1 MLPIPKNL
9 SSVSSQ
15 FFVFVDFITSTFI
28 LCTVIV
34 LNQLESD
41 VLFLISWQRNIPV
54 YCRVRI
60 CQTRNQLQKHS
71 SYCLYS
77 VVCVGNLVL
86 LREREREKESAW
98 VRVHILFIY
107 IHIYKLN
114 NGKEKCWYKWQEHRF
129 HKMDAIMTKWKSLNL
144 LKGMNCRP

>member
-54 YCRVRI
+54 Y
-60 CQTRNQLQKHS
+60 QGEDLPDKKSASEAQLLLFVFC
-71 SYCLYS
+71 CLCWKFS
-77 VVCVGNLVL
+77 FV
-86 LREREREKESAW
+86 EREREKESAW